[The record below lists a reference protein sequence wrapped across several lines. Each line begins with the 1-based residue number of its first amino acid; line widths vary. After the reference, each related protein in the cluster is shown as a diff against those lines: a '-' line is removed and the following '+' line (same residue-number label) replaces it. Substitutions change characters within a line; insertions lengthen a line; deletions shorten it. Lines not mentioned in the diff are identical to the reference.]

1 MKLIFDQLRIEG
13 AQLTGSTT
21 TGEQVTPLLSL
32 ALSGELDLPLPGLG
46 VVSPEVIT
54 DLEALEASLRQ
65 RGAELTAAADK
76 LAQVVAGLRAL

>member
-1 MKLIFDQLRIEG
+1 VKVIFDELSIK
-13 AQLTGSTT
+13 
-21 TGEQVTPLLSL
+21 EQRVSARVGDEAVTPLLSL

-54 DLEALEASLRQ
+54 DLEALESSLRQ

-76 LAQVVAGLRAL
+76 LEQVVAGLRPL